1 MPHILQIKVH
11 KVIIVCFYYTVVNVS
26 SLVTWKEN
34 DRKQL
39 TEENMWT
46 EVGELIGLG
55 NTKGLA
61 LQHTLT
67 PVLVEVFS

>member
-1 MPHILQIKVH
+1 LNFVGFTLEI
-11 KVIIVCFYYTVVNVS
+11 IIVCFYDIVVKVS
-26 SLVTWKEN
+26 SLATWKEN

-46 EVGELIGLG
+46 EFGELIGLG

-61 LQHTLT
+61 LQHTVTLL
-67 PVLVEVFS
+67 LVEVFS

>member
-1 MPHILQIKVH
+1 MV
-11 KVIIVCFYYTVVNVS
+11 VIVS
-26 SLVTWKEN
+26 RLVTWKEN

-46 EVGELIGLG
+46 EFGELIGLG

-61 LQHTLT
+61 LQHRVTL
-67 PVLVEVFS
+67 VLVEVFS